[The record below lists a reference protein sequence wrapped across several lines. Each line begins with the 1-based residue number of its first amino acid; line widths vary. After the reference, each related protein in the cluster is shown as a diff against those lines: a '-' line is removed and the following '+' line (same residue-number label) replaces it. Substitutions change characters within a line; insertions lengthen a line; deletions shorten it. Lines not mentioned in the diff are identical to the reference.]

1 MDVSTDERTLAF
13 GRAGSICGR
22 ILRDRSTRIQRIRQ
36 VTGRPDDGSLPL
48 DRLVMCAPLFDQSV
62 QFVHI

>member
-22 ILRDRSTRIQRIRQ
+22 ILCDRSKCVQRICQ
-36 VTGRPDDGSLPL
+36 VTCRRHDGTLPL
-48 DRLVMCAPLFDQSV
+48 NSLVMCAALFDQSV
-62 QFVHI
+62 